1 MFEDK
6 ESKEMM
12 KILSENKRKI
22 RGNKTRTIVTK
33 EKAKD
38 VLRSVW
44 MCVGFVVV
52 ISLISYYL
60 V

>member
-12 KILSENKRKI
+12 KILSENKKKV
-22 RGNKTRTIVTK
+22 RGSKTRTIATK

-44 MCVGFVVV
+44 MCVGFMV
-52 ISLISYYL
+52 IIGLISCL